1 MDGMM
6 IGDEGLAGG
15 EALTDMLDGEISPTG
30 KSPLR
35 RCISSREILDKRDLI
50 RFVLDP
56 AGQVVPDL
64 KNRLPGRGLWVKADR
79 AALAHAVRTNA
90 FAKAA
95 RQSAKVPADLI
106 DRLRVL
112 LQRDVAE
119 LIGLAK
125 RSGNLVVGFDKVE
138 EALRAQRVVLLIQ
151 ASDGA
156 VDGRSKLA
164 RLAGSGVEIWSPLTV
179 AELAAALG
187 RENAVH
193 AALRRSGIAERLSLA
208 CRRLTGMTG
217 SGDGQEVRKT
227 E

>member
-1 MDGMM
+1 MDAM
-6 IGDEGLAGG
+6 IGEAEFAGDDMG
-15 EALTDMLDGEISPTG
+15 ATTETDTSPSG

-35 RCISSREILDKRDLI
+35 RCIASREILDKGQLI
-50 RFVLDP
+50 RFVLSPD
-56 AGQVVPDL
+56 GQVVPDV

-79 AALAHAVRTNA
+79 ATLAAAIKTNA

-106 DRLRVL
+106 DRVVAL
-112 LQRDVAE
+112 LQREVAE
-119 LIGLAK
+119 LIGLAR
-125 RSGNLVVGFDKVE
+125 RSGDLTVGFDKVE
-138 EALRAQRVVLLIQ
+138 EALRAKRARLLIA

-156 VDGRSKLA
+156 ADGRSKLA
-164 RLAGSGVEIWSPLTV
+164 RLAGSGVEICAPLTV

-208 CRRLTGMTG
+208 CRRLAGFSAAG
-217 SGDGQEVRKT
+217 GQEARKT

>member
-1 MDGMM
+1 M
-6 IGDEGLAGG
+6 IGDEGLAVEEGSP
-15 EALTDMLDGEISPTG
+15 DMIEGEISPSG

-35 RCISSREILDKRDLI
+35 RCISSREILDKRQLI

-79 AALAHAVRTNA
+79 AVLAHAVKINA

-95 RQSAKVPADLI
+95 RQSAKVPGDLI
-106 DRLRVL
+106 DRLTGL
-112 LQRDVAE
+112 LQREVAE

-125 RSGNLVVGFDKVE
+125 RSGNLVVGFDKFE
-138 EALRAQRVVLLIQ
+138 EALRAQRVVLLVQ

-156 VDGRSKLA
+156 PDGRSKLA
-164 RLAGSGVEIWSPLTV
+164 RLAGSGVEICTPLTV

-193 AALRRSGIAERLSLA
+193 VALRRSGIAERLSLA
-208 CRRLTGMTG
+208 CHRLTGIAG
-217 SGDGQEVRKT
+217 SGGGPEARKT